1 MIINLC
7 MIKNLF
13 MFIIICYFTNNF
25 IINYKTNNMIQ
36 QIFAQ
41 KDISL
46 TIKCKKYYT
55 MNITVVQKK
64 SSRKLLSSRRI

>member
-41 KDISL
+41 KDI
-46 TIKCKKYYT
+46 
-55 MNITVVQKK
+55 
-64 SSRKLLSSRRI
+64 